1 LYIKGNRGSSSLA
14 HKPWLRLEVDNHMG
28 TRLLMEIKNLLADLA
43 ATLITGKKKDAAQL
57 ALALSEK
64 SKALAEEL
72 VSSNT

>member
-1 LYIKGNRGSSSLA
+1 
-14 HKPWLRLEVDNHMG
+14 MG